1 MTARRVTIAGGGL
14 AGLSLGI
21 ALRRQNIPVQILEA
35 TSYPRHRVCGEFV
48 SGIRPEDL
56 RALGIE
62 AAFTTAAKHT
72 TTAWFNGERPILKHS
87 LPEAAHGISRH
98 QLDLALANQFQDLGG
113 ELICGQ
119 RCTDDAEGTVWA
131 SGRIK
136 QDGDWIGLKAHFAGL
151 EILADLE
158 VHLSN
163 GGYVGLTRIENGRVN
178 VCGLFQ
184 RRTPLGSDSPDA
196 SALTTAVR
204 QVGLPSLAKR
214 LETATCDR
222 DSLKGVT
229 HFALGWQMAKD
240 QRLRIGDAA
249 VMIPPFTGNGMTMA
263 FQGALAAV
271 PALVAWSRNER
282 DWSHTRDDV
291 METQRH
297 LFASRLRWA
306 RALQTILLHPWGRR
320 IVPLLLRSGCVR
332 FDTLYRKLR

>member
-21 ALRRQNIPVQILEA
+21 ALRRQDVPVQILEA

-48 SGIRPEDL
+48 SGIRPEEL
-56 RALGIE
+56 SALGID
-62 AAFTTAAKHT
+62 AAFATAAQHR
-72 TTAWFNGERPILKHS
+72 TTAWFDGERPLLQHA

-98 QLDLALANQFQDLGG
+98 QLDLALAEQFQNLGG
-113 ELICGQ
+113 ELTCGQ

-136 QDGDWIGLKAHFAGL
+136 QDGDWIGLKAHFEHL
-151 EILADLE
+151 EIAADLE
-158 VHLSN
+158 VHLSD

-184 RRTPLGSDSPDA
+184 RSTPLSPDSPDA

-204 QVGLPSLAKR
+204 QVGLPNLAQR
-214 LETATCDR
+214 LEAATCDR
-222 DSLKGVT
+222 ESLKGVT
-229 HFALGWQMAKD
+229 HFSLGWQMAKD

-271 PALVAWSRNER
+271 PALVAWSRSQR
-282 DWSHTRDDV
+282 DWPQTRDDV
-291 METQRH
+291 MEIHRH

-306 RALQTILLHPWGRR
+306 RALQTVLLRPWGRR
-320 IVPLLLRSGCVR
+320 IVPLLLRSGCVS